1 MKIRQRT
8 ASAILIAAL
17 SVLLMLQ
24 FQNCAKNPPQFSDKE
39 LQKTMD
45 FFEYRYTKATDIYF
59 EIQLVVDSE
68 DATHRLYKVL
78 GLAANSN
85 GSTTNI
91 EYSMQLFNQSGAPI
105 CPEETGTLTAGSTLV
120 EETCLMTL
128 QTVIGSAV
136 IKVRNPG
143 GEWNVYTK
151 KYQ

>member
-1 MKIRQRT
+1 MKSRIRVT
-8 ASAILIAAL
+8 SLTLITLFSA
-17 SVLLMLQ
+17 LLMLQ
-24 FQNCAKNPPQFSDKE
+24 FQNCAKNPAQFSDKE
-39 LQKTMD
+39 LQKTMN

-59 EIQLVVDSE
+59 EIQLVVDTE

-78 GLAANSN
+78 GFAANSN
-85 GSTTNI
+85 GATTNI
-91 EYSMQLFNQSGAPI
+91 EYSMQLFDQNGAAI
-105 CPEETGTLTAGSTLV
+105 CPEETGVLAAGTTLA
-120 EETCLMTL
+120 EESCLMTL